1 MADQASARDKAGA
14 AWCPMVDLS
23 PQKRAELVE
32 LAGIL
37 AAGLQR
43 LLERK
48 SSRLSRCNEENP
60 LDCAAIIDGHVL
72 QNGKELT
79 P

>member
-1 MADQASARDKAGA
+1 MIAHDDDK
-14 AWCPMVDLS
+14 LS
-23 PQKRAELVE
+23 E
-32 LAGIL
+32 LAAIL

-48 SSRLSRCNEENP
+48 SSHLSRCSEENS
-60 LDCAAIIDGHVL
+60 LDCGTVVEGHVAR
-72 QNGKELT
+72 NCKELA

>member
-1 MADQASARDKAGA
+1 MTNAVSDSQAADEK
-14 AWCPMVDLS
+14 L
-23 PQKRAELVE
+23 AELATV
-32 LAGIL
+32 L

-48 SSRLSRCNEENP
+48 SSPLSHRSEENA
-60 LDCAAIIDGHVL
+60 LDCGAVIEGHVR
-72 QNGKELT
+72 QNSKELT

>member
-1 MADQASARDKAGA
+1 MQPEAQHSYQEE
-14 AWCPMVDLS
+14 L
-23 PQKRAELVE
+23 AELGA
-32 LAGIL
+32 LL

-48 SSRLSRCNEENP
+48 SSHLSRRSEENP
-60 LDCAAIIDGHVL
+60 LDCGAVIEGHVR